1 LQGSISEQV
10 SVISFKY
17 HNNNQD
23 ATILVSKNSVG
34 RYRIQSST
42 SFEAMWL
49 ITQDLTERLTTHFIG
64 NQMLP

>member
-1 LQGSISEQV
+1 MQNTSPEQA

-17 HNNNQD
+17 NNGQD
-23 ATILVSKNSVG
+23 ATILVSKNAG

-49 ITQDLTERLTTHFIG
+49 ITQDLTERLTSRFAGT
-64 NQMLP
+64 